1 DVALTSETV
10 ETYHTDTACQ
20 TDRLVDCAS
29 CAAVQKLRCQ
39 LRAAKQQLRQC
50 QTKLAEFRK
59 KTAKYERQQQSLQR
73 LSDREKLIIDQCVMK
88 ANAKSARAVRYVTL
102 AVERVSVYPAL
113 LDEIAEQLKTDK
125 AEVARS
131 VRDRLR
137 RTKTLNAFMRITGV
151 VRGERRLSPFR
162 RRRHT
167 TG

>member
-1 DVALTSETV
+1 MRVSSEPVNLKLHDLFFFTPFLLPFFLFLADVALTSETV

-73 LSDREKLIIDQCVMK
+73 LPDREKLIIDQCVMK
-88 ANAKSARAVRYVTL
+88 ANAKSARAVR
-102 AVERVSVYPAL
+102 
-113 LDEIAEQLKTDK
+113 
-125 AEVARS
+125 
-131 VRDRLR
+131 
-137 RTKTLNAFMRITGV
+137 
-151 VRGERRLSPFR
+151 
-162 RRRHT
+162 
-167 TG
+167 